1 MKNDVSNKKELQKKE
16 LLDVNVG
23 LFSGVLVAI
32 QQINDGYR
40 LIVECRGMRAPIMA
54 RRDDP
59 VFAAAQCD
67 RGDYLVVEVEY
78 ACERGVE
85 LEAVSLVNTTRR
97 VQRKGEPRVP
107 ACGSQA
113 GQHAP
118 VPRPA
123 DDLHLMP
130 VLDSL

>member
-1 MKNDVSNKKELQKKE
+1 MKNDVSKKKE

-32 QQINDGYR
+32 RAIDDGFR
-40 LIVECRGMRAPIMA
+40 LIVECRGQRAPIMA

-78 ACERGVE
+78 ACERGMVE

-97 VQRKGEPRVP
+97 LQRKGVRRVP
-107 ACGSQA
+107 TCGSQA
-113 GQHAP
+113 RQ
-118 VPRPA
+118 VSRPA
-123 DDLHLMP
+123 SDLHLLP